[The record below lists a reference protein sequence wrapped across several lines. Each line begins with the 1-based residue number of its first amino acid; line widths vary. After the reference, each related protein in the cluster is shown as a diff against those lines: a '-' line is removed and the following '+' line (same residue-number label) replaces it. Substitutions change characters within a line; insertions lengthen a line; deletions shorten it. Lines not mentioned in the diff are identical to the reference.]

1 MKRKT
6 LKAKYLVAFLWHH
19 LFFLCAL
26 FRRACL
32 RMSTQWF
39 AKSWRATTE
48 SLRFTCQRLKS
59 YMAPKLGQRRYRYCH
74 WPYGAHTETSCN
86 AIQSNSGLL
95 SLRTYQHLNPF
106 IFSGLCKQ
114 AVNWGE
120 DSGDT
125 SRGDWHE
132 RLRSRWSARWWGKR
146 SPKRRYTL
154 LPLPKHRRRFFSS
167 AWGD

>member
-6 LKAKYLVAFLWHH
+6 LNARYLVAFLWRH

-26 FRRACL
+26 FRRGCL

-59 YMAPKLGQRRYRYCH
+59 SMAPKLGQRRYRYRH
-74 WPYGAHTETSCN
+74 WPYGAHTESSCN
-86 AIQSNSGLL
+86 SGFLL
-95 SLRTYQHLNPF
+95 LRTYQHLNPF
-106 IFSGLCKQ
+106 ICSGLCKQ
-114 AVNWGE
+114 PVNRGE

-125 SRGDWHE
+125 SRGDWHK
-132 RLRSRWSARWWGKR
+132 RLWSRWSARWWGKR
-146 SPKRRYTL
+146 SPKRSYTL
-154 LPLPKHRRRFFSS
+154 LPLSKHRRSFFFLQHE
-167 AWGD
+167 GNN